1 MKIKDAKIKPCV
13 SALIQDKVIF
23 KTRSTSRQIFQIT
36 ICVLC
41 WRGVNLIGILNIYVY
56 IFDGSISDNLQN

>member
-41 WRGVNLIGILNIYVY
+41 WRGVKLDWNIKY
-56 IFDGSISDNLQN
+56 ICIYF